1 MRRNGPE
8 LNWVVSTGGPLLL
21 VPGEHLPLWGG
32 VEPPADGRRIE
43 AQFRFNGPDEPAT
56 DYDRACDVSMA
67 GYVGL
72 LDIGTGQGLVLG
84 DDSNSTA
91 WQPAA
96 AASAGGND
104 TGGLLIRW
112 VYADREADIIAALAH
127 VPQTAWRDEGLVLSV
142 GHEPLYLLDAAC
154 PGSELEGDS
163 SMTIHLPPGRY
174 AIATA
179 EYEPN
184 SHTSL
189 LLHRLTRMSSGTV

>member
-1 MRRNGPE
+1 MLRNGSE
-8 LNWVVSTGGPLLL
+8 LNWVVSNGGPLLL
-21 VPGEHLPLWGG
+21 VPGEHLLSWGG
-32 VEPPADGRRIE
+32 VEPPADGRRID
-43 AQFRFNGPDEPAT
+43 AQFRFNGRDEPAT

-72 LDIGTGQGLVLG
+72 LDIGTGQGLLLG
-84 DDSNSTA
+84 DEPLSTA
-91 WQPAA
+91 WLPAA
-96 AASAGGND
+96 TSSDGGDD

-112 VYADREADIIAALAH
+112 VYANRKADVVAALAH
-127 VPQTAWRDEGLVLSV
+127 VPQTAWRDEGVVLRV

-163 SMTIHLPPGRY
+163 YLTIPLPPGRY

-179 EYEPN
+179 EYEPD

-189 LLHRLTRMSSGTV
+189 LLHRLTRVSSGTL